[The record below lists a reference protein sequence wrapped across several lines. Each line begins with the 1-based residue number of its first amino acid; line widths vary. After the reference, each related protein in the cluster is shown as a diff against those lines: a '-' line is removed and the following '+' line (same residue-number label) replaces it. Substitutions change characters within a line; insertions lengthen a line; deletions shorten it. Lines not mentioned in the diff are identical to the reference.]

1 MPKRIDETNK
11 KYGHWTVLYYDN
23 DSQKNKSGGARW
35 ICRCD
40 CGKIKSVLGTELKRG
55 KIKSCGCGPRS
66 WGEKKIGEILK
77 DNNIPYLT
85 EYIFKDCYYKDHTK
99 PLRFDFFVENKYV
112 IEFDGKQHYEIG
124 SFSETKEELLD
135 LQQRDSIKNNYC
147 FKNNILIIRIPYFH
161 LEKISLDDLK
171 LDTST
176 FILKKE
182 VMPNALVT
190 D

>member
-55 KIKSCGCGPRS
+55 KIKSCDCGPRS

-99 PLRFDFFVENKYV
+99 PLRFDF
-112 IEFDGKQHYEIG
+112 
-124 SFSETKEELLD
+124 L
-135 LQQRDSIKNNYC
+135 
-147 FKNNILIIRIPYFH
+147 
-161 LEKISLDDLK
+161 
-171 LDTST
+171 
-176 FILKKE
+176 
-182 VMPNALVT
+182 
-190 D
+190 